1 MSLEDFASTILKLEN
16 DMASSNLVRTMLKEN
31 YMKDQ

>member
-1 MSLEDFASTILKLEN
+1 MSLEDFASTVSKLED

-31 YMKDQ
+31 YMKGQ